1 MKVGVGKC
9 VVLGFNIE
17 IIYNDV
23 DIVFNFIEID
33 KILDFFFKIIVIRD
47 DYLNYVILFLIKR

>member
-47 DYLNYVILFLIKR
+47 DYLNYVILFLIK

>member
-47 DYLNYVILFLIKR
+47 DYLNYVILLLIK

>member
-9 VVLGFNIE
+9 VVLGFNVE

-47 DYLNYVILFLIKR
+47 DYLNYVILLLIK

>member
-9 VVLGFNIE
+9 VVLGFNVE

-47 DYLNYVILFLIKR
+47 DYLNYVILFLIK

>member
-17 IIYNDV
+17 ILYNDV

-33 KILDFFFKIIVIRD
+33 KILDFLLKIIVIRD
-47 DYLNYVILFLIKR
+47 DYLNYVILLLIK

>member
-17 IIYNDV
+17 ILYNDV

-47 DYLNYVILFLIKR
+47 DYLNYVILLLIK

>member
-33 KILDFFFKIIVIRD
+33 KILDFLLKIIVIRD
-47 DYLNYVILFLIKR
+47 DYLNYVILLLIK